1 MDSMHTNEL
10 DHSDVVKLFQSQIG
24 RYTRVARGS
33 GASIQDVKD
42 LLAQYS
48 KFSKVIKMMSG
59 MNDPLQPGGTLDL
72 SSMMQQF
79 QQCGLPTDLVKMFG
93 GFK

>member
-1 MDSMHTNEL
+1 NE
-10 DHSDVVKLFQSQIG
+10 I
-24 RYTRVARGS
+24 
-33 GASIQDVKD
+33 
-42 LLAQYS
+42 
-48 KFSKVIKMMSG
+48 
-59 MNDPLQPGGTLDL
+59 GGTLDL